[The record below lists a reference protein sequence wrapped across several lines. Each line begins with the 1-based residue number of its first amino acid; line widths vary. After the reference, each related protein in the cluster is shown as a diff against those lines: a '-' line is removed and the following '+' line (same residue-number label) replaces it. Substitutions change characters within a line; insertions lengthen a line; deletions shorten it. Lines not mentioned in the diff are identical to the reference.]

1 MYRLAK
7 ELGKLVNNLRTIAN
21 DSAMQWRETLDNE
34 LAFKEIQ
41 EIKKSAQELQDA
53 FSWRQD
59 RCARNTRGS
68 CSETPTP
75 SENFRSDR
83 WRGAGTT
90 MRGRRARPWTRRRP

>member
-59 RCARNTRGS
+59 RCVWNAWNTRGS
-68 CSETPTP
+68 CSETSTP
-75 SENFRSDR
+75 SERFSL
-83 WRGAGTT
+83 
-90 MRGRRARPWTRRRP
+90 